1 VVAGFQPATNGQTP
15 NEVVKDRQ
23 PAFSETGK
31 QASACFTIASMNIAV
46 ASRAVAPLHGVG
58 GLERAVADVCS
69 ALADRG
75 HHVTLVTATP
85 THDAAD
91 DSLLRVNELITVPW
105 ADDRMFRRGGVL
117 DRVVHYPR
125 FVGRVTEALSA
136 RDTVFDAAI
145 GHGAA
150 AAAFVSLLDTGQ
162 VRRLLINPHGME
174 EFSATGLKRAL
185 LTPQRALVRRAARQ
199 ANRAI
204 ALDAFLVHDVMHNL
218 ALPRERVAIVPNGID
233 VARVDRLTGP
243 LPPPHDG
250 PPVIVSL
257 ARIEPNKG
265 LDVLAAALGM
275 IRDQLPDGWRWLHI
289 GDGAARRQVE
299 EAITRAGIGVHA
311 TLLGRISDADLH
323 RTLARAT
330 LFVHPTRYEG
340 SPLVMLEAMAHRL
353 PIVASAVGG
362 IPDKVI
368 PDETG
373 WLVPPDDPAALSTAI
388 RTALSQPP
396 AILRAVGERGRTRV
410 LAHFSLTEVVDELIA
425 LLDTI
430 PPRDER
436 PRTED

>member
-1 VVAGFQPATNGQTP
+1 MQY
-15 NEVVKDRQ
+15 NEELARWSRLQ
-23 PAFSETGK
+23 PAFSEL
-31 QASACFTIASMNIAV
+31 QAEACSTVISMNIAV

-58 GLERAVADVCS
+58 GLERAVADVCT

-85 THDAAD
+85 THDEAD
-91 DSLLRVNELITVPW
+91 DSLLRVDELITVPW
-105 ADDRMFRRGGVL
+105 ADNRMLRRGGVL

-125 FVGRVTEALSA
+125 FVRRMTEALKA
-136 RDTVFDAAI
+136 GDTIFDAAI

-150 AAAFVSLLDTGQ
+150 AAAFIPLLENGQ

-185 LTPQRALVRRAARQ
+185 LASQRALVRRAARH
-199 ANRAI
+199 ADRAI
-204 ALDAFLVHDVMHNL
+204 ALDAFLVPDVMRNL
-218 ALPRERVAIVPNGID
+218 GLPRERVAIVPNGID
-233 VARVDRLTGP
+233 IARVDRLTGP
-243 LPPPHDG
+243 LSSPHDE

-289 GDGAARRQVE
+289 GDGAARPQVE
-299 EAITRAGIGVHA
+299 EAITRADIGAHA
-311 TLLGRISDADLH
+311 TLLGRLSDEELH
-323 RTLARAT
+323 RTLATAT

-373 WLVPPDDPAALSTAI
+373 WLVPPDDPAALGAAI
-388 RTALSQPP
+388 RSALHQPP
-396 AILRAVGERGRTRV
+396 AILRAVGERGRARV
-410 LAHFSLTEVVDELIA
+410 LAHFSLTQVVDELIA
-425 LLDTI
+425 LLGMM
-430 PPRDER
+430 PPRVER
-436 PRTED
+436 LGTGG

>member
-1 VVAGFQPATNGQTP
+1 VEEQRDEQPFRWSTLQPAI
-15 NEVVKDRQ
+15 
-23 PAFSETGK
+23 SLL
-31 QASACFTIASMNIAV
+31 QAAACSIVASMNIAI

-69 ALADRG
+69 ALAERG
-75 HHVTLVTATP
+75 HHVTLVTATS
-85 THDAAD
+85 THGAAD

-105 ADDRMFRRGGVL
+105 ADGRMLRRGGVL

-125 FVGRVTEALSA
+125 FVRRVTEALKA
-136 RDTVFDAAI
+136 CDTVFDAAI
-145 GHGAA
+145 GHGAT
-150 AAAFVSLLDTGQ
+150 AAAFVPLLDTGQ

-174 EFSATGLKRAL
+174 EFSATGLKRSL
-185 LTPQRALVRRAARQ
+185 LAPQRSLVRRAARH
-199 ANRAI
+199 ADRAI
-204 ALDAFLVHDVMHNL
+204 ALDAFLVPDVMHNL
-218 ALPRERVAIVPNGID
+218 GLPRERVAIVPNGID

-243 LPPPHDG
+243 LPPPHEG
-250 PPVIVSL
+250 PPIIVSL

-289 GDGAARRQVE
+289 GDGAARLQVE
-299 EAITRAGIGVHA
+299 AAIRHARIGAHA
-311 TLLGRISDADLH
+311 TLLGRIADEEVH
-323 RTLARAT
+323 RTLATAT

-373 WLVPPDDPAALSTAI
+373 WLVPPDDPAALGAAI
-388 RTALSQPP
+388 HSALSQPP
-396 AILRAVGERGRTRV
+396 AILRAVGERGRARV
-410 LAHFSLTEVVDELIA
+410 LAHFSLIHVVDELIA
-425 LLDTI
+425 LLGTM

-436 PRTED
+436 LRTGG

>member
-1 VVAGFQPATNGQTP
+1 M
-15 NEVVKDRQ
+15 
-23 PAFSETGK
+23 FSETGT
-31 QASACFTIASMNIAV
+31 QAEAYATVADVNIAV

-75 HHVTLVTATP
+75 HHVTLVTAMP
-85 THDAAD
+85 TQSKAD
-91 DSLLRVNELITVPW
+91 DSLLRVSELITVPW
-105 ADDRMFRRGGVL
+105 ADDRMLRRGGVL

-125 FVGRVTEALSA
+125 FVRRVTDALKA
-136 RDTVFDAAI
+136 CDTIFDAAI
-145 GHGAA
+145 GHGAT
-150 AAAFVSLLDTGQ
+150 AAAFVPLLDTGH

-174 EFSATGLKRAL
+174 EYSATGLKWAL
-185 LTPQRALVRRAARQ
+185 LAPQRALVQRAARH
-199 ANRAI
+199 ADRAI
-204 ALDAFLVHDVMHNL
+204 ALDAFLVPDVMRNL
-218 ALPRERVAIVPNGID
+218 GLPCERVAIVPNGID

-275 IRDQLPDGWRWLHI
+275 FRDQLPDGWRWLHI

-299 EAITRAGIGVHA
+299 EAIKRAGIGAHA
-311 TLLGRISDADLH
+311 TLLGRLPDAELH
-323 RTLARAT
+323 HTLATAT

-368 PDETG
+368 PSETG
-373 WLVPPDDPAALSTAI
+373 WLVLPDDSAALGAAI
-388 RTALSQPP
+388 RSVLSQPP
-396 AILRAVGERGRTRV
+396 AILRAVGERGRARV
-410 LAHFSLTEVVDELIA
+410 LAHFSLTQVVDELIT
-425 LLDTI
+425 LLGTM
-430 PPRDER
+430 PPRAER
-436 PRTED
+436 RSTGG

>member
-1 VVAGFQPATNGQTP
+1 
-15 NEVVKDRQ
+15 
-23 PAFSETGK
+23 
-31 QASACFTIASMNIAV
+31 MNIV
-46 ASRAVAPLHGVG
+46 IASRAVAPLHGVG

-85 THDAAD
+85 THGAAD

-105 ADDRMFRRGGVL
+105 AEGRMFRRGGVL

-125 FVGRVTEALSA
+125 FVCRMTETLAAS
-136 RDTVFDAAI
+136 DTVFDAAI

-150 AAAFVSLLDTGQ
+150 AAAFVPLLDTGQ
-162 VRRLLINPHGME
+162 VRRLLVNPHGME

-185 LTPQRALVRRAARQ
+185 LTPQRALVRRAARH
-199 ANRAI
+199 ADRAI
-204 ALDAFLVHDVMHNL
+204 ALDAFLVPDVMRNL
-218 ALPRERVAIVPNGID
+218 GLPRGRVAIVPNGID

-243 LPPPHDG
+243 SPPLHDG

-265 LDVLAAALGM
+265 LDVLATALGM
-275 IRDQLPDGWRWLHI
+275 ISDQLPDGWRWLHI

-299 EAITRAGIGVHA
+299 EAITRAEVGAHA
-311 TLLGRISDADLH
+311 TLLGRLSDEELH
-323 RTLARAT
+323 RTLATAT

-340 SPLVMLEAMAHRL
+340 SPLVLLEAMAHRL

-362 IPDKVI
+362 IPDKVV

-373 WLVPPDDPAALSTAI
+373 WLVPPGDPAALGGAI
-388 RTALSQPP
+388 RSALSQPP

-410 LAHFSLTEVVDELIA
+410 LAHFSLTHVVDELIA
-425 LLDTI
+425 LLGTI

-436 PRTED
+436 LRTEG

>member
-1 VVAGFQPATNGQTP
+1 MKNSSG
-15 NEVVKDRQ
+15 E
-23 PAFSETGK
+23 
-31 QASACFTIASMNIAV
+31 ACSTITAMKIVV

-85 THDAAD
+85 TQGMAD

-105 ADDRMFRRGGVL
+105 ADNRIFRRGGVL
-117 DRVVHYPR
+117 DRVAHYPR
-125 FVGRVTEALSA
+125 FVRRVTEALKA
-136 RDTVFDAAI
+136 GDTVFDAAI

-150 AAAFVSLLDTGQ
+150 AAAFVPLLDTGQ

-185 LTPQRALVRRAARQ
+185 LTPQRALVRRAARH
-199 ANRAI
+199 ADRAI
-204 ALDAFLVHDVMHNL
+204 ALDAFLVPDVMRNL
-218 ALPRERVAIVPNGID
+218 GLPRDRVAIVPNGID
-233 VARVDRLTGP
+233 VARVDRLTGTVS
-243 LPPPHDG
+243 PPHDE
-250 PPVIVSL
+250 PPVLVSL

-275 IRDQLPDGWRWLHI
+275 IGDQLPNGWRWLHI
-289 GDGAARRQVE
+289 GDGAARPQVE
-299 EAITRAGIGVHA
+299 AAITRADIGAHA
-311 TLLGRISDADLH
+311 TLLGRLSDEELH
-323 RTLARAT
+323 RTLATAT

-340 SPLVMLEAMAHRL
+340 SPLVMLEAMVHRL

-373 WLVPPDDPAALSTAI
+373 WLVPPDDPAALGAAI
-388 RTALSQPP
+388 RSALSQPP
-396 AILRAVGERGRTRV
+396 AILRAVGERGRARV
-410 LAHFSLTEVVDELIA
+410 LAHFSLTQVVDELIT
-425 LLDTI
+425 LLGTI

-436 PRTED
+436 C

>member
-1 VVAGFQPATNGQTP
+1 
-15 NEVVKDRQ
+15 
-23 PAFSETGK
+23 
-31 QASACFTIASMNIAV
+31 MNIAV

-75 HHVTLVTATP
+75 HYITLVTATP
-85 THDAAD
+85 THGAAD

-105 ADDRMFRRGGVL
+105 AEGRMFRRGGVL

-125 FVGRVTEALSA
+125 FVRRMTETLAAS
-136 RDTVFDAAI
+136 DTVFDAAI

-150 AAAFVSLLDTGQ
+150 AAAFVPLLDTGQ

-174 EFSATGLKRAL
+174 EFSSTGLKRAL
-185 LTPQRALVRRAARQ
+185 LTPQRALVRRAARH
-199 ANRAI
+199 ADRAI
-204 ALDAFLVHDVMHNL
+204 ALDAFLVPDVMRNL
-218 ALPRERVAIVPNGID
+218 GLPRGRVAIVPNGID
-233 VARVDRLTGP
+233 VARVDHLTGTVS
-243 LPPPHDG
+243 LPHDG

-265 LDVLAAALGM
+265 LDVLAAALG
-275 IRDQLPDGWRWLHI
+275 IISDHLPDGWRWLHI

-311 TLLGRISDADLH
+311 TLLGRLSDEELH
-323 RTLARAT
+323 RTLTTAT

-362 IPDKVI
+362 IPDKVV

-373 WLVPPDDPAALSTAI
+373 WLVPPGDPVALGAAI
-388 RTALSQPP
+388 RSALSQPP

-410 LAHFSLTEVVDELIA
+410 LAHFSLTHVVDELIA
-425 LLDTI
+425 LLGTI
-430 PPRDER
+430 PPRDDWL
-436 PRTED
+436 RTGS

>member
-1 VVAGFQPATNGQTP
+1 MVEGGRFEHRPYTDTDADV
-15 NEVVKDRQ
+15 
-23 PAFSETGK
+23 
-31 QASACFTIASMNIAV
+31 NIAV

-58 GLERAVADVCS
+58 GLERAVADVYS

-85 THDAAD
+85 THGAAN

-105 ADDRMFRRGGVL
+105 ADGRMFRRGGVL
-117 DRVVHYPR
+117 DRVVHYSR
-125 FVGRVTEALSA
+125 FVRRMTEALKAS
-136 RDTVFDAAI
+136 DTIFDAAI

-150 AAAFVSLLDTGQ
+150 AAAFIPLLETGQ

-185 LTPQRALVRRAARQ
+185 LTPQRALVRRAARH
-199 ANRAI
+199 ADRAI
-204 ALDAFLVHDVMHNL
+204 ALDAFLVPDVMRNL
-218 ALPRERVAIVPNGID
+218 GLPCGRVAIVPNGID

-243 LPPPHDG
+243 SPPLHDG

-265 LDVLAAALGM
+265 LDVLATALGM
-275 IRDQLPDGWRWLHI
+275 ISDQLPDGWRWLHI

-299 EAITRAGIGVHA
+299 EAITRAEVGAHA
-311 TLLGRISDADLH
+311 TLLGRLSDEELH
-323 RTLARAT
+323 RTLATAT

-340 SPLVMLEAMAHRL
+340 SPLVLLEAMAHRL

-373 WLVPPDDPAALSTAI
+373 WLIPPDDPAALGAAI
-388 RTALSQPP
+388 RSALSQPP
-396 AILRAVGERGRTRV
+396 AILRAVGERGRARV
-410 LAHFSLTEVVDELIA
+410 LAHFSLTHVVDELIA
-425 LLDTI
+425 LLGTI
-430 PPRDER
+430 PPRDGR
-436 PRTED
+436 LRTGG